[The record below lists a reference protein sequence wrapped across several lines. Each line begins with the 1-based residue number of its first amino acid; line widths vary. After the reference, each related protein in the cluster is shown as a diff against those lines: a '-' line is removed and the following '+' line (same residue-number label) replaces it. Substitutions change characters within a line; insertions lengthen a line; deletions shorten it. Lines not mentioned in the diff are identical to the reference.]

1 MTIILYENF
10 VSVGRARPT
19 ISPHVP
25 PGGWEV
31 HGAKFNIH
39 LTVPLQK
46 QSQLRQKLQ
55 WSIMFCLS
63 VLVRLGP
70 SNSLSAL
77 VSSQWLA

>member
-1 MTIILYENF
+1 MSNILYENV

-19 ISPHVP
+19 ISPHAP

-55 WSIMFCLS
+55 WNTFEIKYYVNRKKRICF
-63 VLVRLGP
+63 
-70 SNSLSAL
+70 SAY
-77 VSSQWLA
+77 AEKMERKG